1 MVDHSRADLTI
12 ASVPVA
18 SCVPGASPSGAAQ
31 RLRTAKRLARREPLG
46 TASAAILLVLIVLA
60 IFAGWI
66 APYDP
71 TDQDLFHIRSAPSA
85 QHLLGTDYNGR
96 DVLSR
101 IVHGARISLAIG
113 FLSVLL
119 GTGVGGIWGVVSGY
133 LGGRFDVVSQRV
145 LEIVLSFPSLI
156 LAMIFMAAFGASLQG
171 VIVAIA
177 ITRIPYATRVIRAVA
192 LSVREAPYVEAA
204 RALGAS
210 TPSLLVRHISPNCL
224 APFLVIGTAH
234 LGVAILME
242 ATLSFLGAG
251 VPPPAP
257 TWGQMLG
264 GVVSQSVRPLWWLVV
279 FPGTAITIA
288 VLAFNLL
295 GDAVRDVL
303 DPRLRGSELPY
314 RAV

>member
-1 MVDHSRADLTI
+1 MSDQPRVDRAM
-12 ASVPVA
+12 AGAHVA
-18 SCVPGASPSGAAQ
+18 PTFTAASPSVLG
-31 RLRTAKRLARREPLG
+31 RWLRMGKRLTRAKPLG
-46 TASAAILLVLIVLA
+46 AASAAILATLIILA
-60 IFAGWI
+60 IFADRV
-66 APYDP
+66 APFDP
-71 TDQDLFHIRSAPSA
+71 TEQDLLHIRSAPSA
-85 QHLLGTDYNGR
+85 RHVLGTDYNGR

-101 IVHGARISLAIG
+101 IVHGARISLTVG

-119 GTGVGGIWGVVSGY
+119 GTGMGGVWGLVSGY
-133 LGGRFDVVSQRV
+133 LGGKFDLVSQRV
-145 LEIVLSFPSLI
+145 LEVVLSFPSLI
-156 LAMIFMAAFGASLQG
+156 LAMIFMAAFGASLAG
-171 VIVAIA
+171 VILAIA

-192 LSVREAPYVEAA
+192 LSVRETPYVEAA
-204 RALGAS
+204 RAIGAS

-224 APFLVIGTAH
+224 APFLVIATAH

-264 GVVSQSVRPLWWLVV
+264 GVVSESMRPLWWLVV
-279 FPGTAITIA
+279 FPGAAITIA

-295 GDAVRDVL
+295 GDAIRDIV

>member
-1 MVDHSRADLTI
+1 MPDFPGLDPTMAGAPATPFTP
-12 ASVPVA
+12 AS
-18 SCVPGASPSGAAQ
+18 
-31 RLRTAKRLARREPLG
+31 
-46 TASAAILLVLIVLA
+46 ASAAERWLGAGRRLTRRKPLGAASAAALAILIVLA
-60 IFAGWI
+60 IFADRI

-71 TDQDLFHIRSAPSA
+71 TDQDLLNLRSAPSA

-101 IVHGARISLAIG
+101 IVHGARISLSVG

-119 GTGVGGIWGVVSGY
+119 GTGLGGVWGIVSGY
-133 LGGRFDVVSQRV
+133 FGGKFDLVSQRV
-145 LEIVLSFPSLI
+145 LEVVLSFPSLV
-156 LAMIFMAAFGASLQG
+156 LAMIFMAAFGASLAG

-177 ITRIPYATRVIRAVA
+177 VTRIPYATRVIRAVT
-192 LSVREAPYVEAA
+192 LSARATPYVEAA
-204 RALGAS
+204 RAIGAS

-224 APFLVIGTAH
+224 APFLVIATAH

-257 TWGQMLG
+257 SWGQMLG
-264 GVVSQSVRPLWWLVV
+264 GVVSESMRPLWWLAV
-279 FPGTAITIA
+279 FPGMAITIA

-295 GDAVRDVL
+295 GDAIRDVL

>member
-1 MVDHSRADLTI
+1 MATVSTVSVAPTAPSLPRRRRWRRA
-12 ASVPVA
+12 A
-18 SCVPGASPSGAAQ
+18 
-31 RLRTAKRLARREPLG
+31 RLVRRKPLG
-46 TASAAILLVLIVLA
+46 VASAAVLVLLVLIAV
-60 IFAGWI
+60 FAGSV

-71 TDQDLFHIRSAPSA
+71 TEQDLVHIRSAPSA
-85 QHLLGTDYNGR
+85 DHLLGTDYNGR
-96 DVLSR
+96 DVLSQL
-101 IVHGARISLAIG
+101 VYGARISLTVG

-119 GTGVGGIWGVVSGY
+119 GTVLGGLWGVVSGY
-133 LGGRFDVVSQRV
+133 VGGTFDLVSQRV

-156 LAMIFMAAFGASLQG
+156 LAMVFMAAFGATLSG

-192 LSVREAPYVEAA
+192 MSLRDAPYVEAA
-204 RALGAS
+204 RAIGAAM
-210 TPSLLVRHISPNCL
+210 PAVVLKHVAPNCL

-264 GVVSQSVRPLWWLVV
+264 GVVAESMRPLWWLAV
-279 FPGTAITIA
+279 FPGAAITIA

-295 GDAVRDVL
+295 GDAVRDLL
-303 DPRLRGSELPY
+303 DPRLRGSELPD
-314 RAV
+314 RVV